1 MDQLFDEI
9 EALCEAAVV
18 SAFVKGTIP
27 TRKSKPGRLKTWKQA
42 LEQAACEGCFWD
54 LKAPS

>member
-27 TRKSKPGRLKTWKQA
+27 ARKVKARPA
-42 LEQAACEGCFWD
+42 EDLEAG
-54 LKAPS
+54 LGTSRV